1 MKRRNFTAGM
11 AVLTVLGPRVLQAA
25 VQNPLP
31 AEGVELT
38 YKVSYGEQD
47 IGQQT
52 VSIRQHDDAG
62 HVVVAYRTKL
72 KVKILFTTAYELDHN
87 STEVWNGFT
96 LRSLRSKTIE
106 DGEHFEVE
114 GQATDDGFRVRQGLS
129 DWTAPNDT
137 VTSDSFWVAAALT
150 APNVINARS
159 GETSALQVT
168 DLGNS
173 RWRLE
178 ADFDDGP
185 IKATLRF
192 DGDFL
197 AEAEVDSGG
206 HLVNFQRV

>member
-1 MKRRNFTAGM
+1 MKRRNFAAGM
-11 AVLTVLGPRVLQAA
+11 AVLAAFGPRALQAA
-25 VQNPLP
+25 VRDPLP

-38 YKVSYGEQD
+38 YKVFYGKQD

-52 VSIRQHDDAG
+52 VSIRQHDEAG

-87 STEVWNGFT
+87 STEVWNGFI
-96 LRSLRSKTIE
+96 LKSLRAKTVE

-114 GQATDDGFRVRQGLS
+114 GEATDDGFRVRQGLS

-137 VTSDSFWVAAALT
+137 VTSDSFWIAAALS

-159 GETSALQVT
+159 GQSSALEVT
-168 DLGNS
+168 DLGNG
-173 RWRLE
+173 RWHLVAE
-178 ADFDDGP
+178 FDDGP
-185 IKATLRF
+185 IRATLRF

-197 AEAEVDSGG
+197 AEAEVDSEG